1 MQEQIRDKGII
12 IKAEPIGEYDRRV
25 VILTENRGKISAFA
39 RGARR
44 PNSKFVASTNPFV
57 FGNISLFAGRNSYT
71 LTDMEAV
78 EYFDSLRLDFDKSMY
93 GMYFLELADYYT
105 RENNDDRDMLKL
117 LFVSLKALS
126 RGLIDNRLI
135 RAIFELRTVAVNGEF
150 PGLELRSMSETAE
163 YTIKFIISAD
173 FAKLY
178 SFTLK
183 DEVMNEVINY
193 SALVVDKMIHHSF
206 NSLLLLE

>member
-135 RAIFELRTVAVNGEF
+135 RAIFELRAVAVNGEF

-206 NSLLLLE
+206 NSLLLFE

>member
-126 RGLIDNRLI
+126 RGLVDNRLI
-135 RAIFELRTVAVNGEF
+135 RAIFALRAVAVNGEF

>member
-1 MQEQIRDKGII
+1 MQEQIRDKGIK

-71 LTDMEAV
+71 LTNMEAV

-135 RAIFELRTVAVNGEF
+135 RAIFELRAVAVNGEF

>member
-44 PNSKFVASTNPFV
+44 PNSKFVASTNPFI
-57 FGNISLFAGRNSYT
+57 FDNISLFAGRNSYT

-117 LFVSLKALS
+117 LFVSLKSLS

-135 RAIFELRTVAVNGEF
+135 RSIFELRAVAVNGEF

-193 SALVVDKMIHHSF
+193 
-206 NSLLLLE
+206 

>member
-135 RAIFELRTVAVNGEF
+135 RAIFELRAVAVNGEF

>member
-126 RGLIDNRLI
+126 RGLMDSRVI
-135 RAIFELRTVAVNGEF
+135 RAIFELRAVAVNGEF

>member
-135 RAIFELRTVAVNGEF
+135 RAIFELRAVAVNGEF

-183 DEVMNEVINY
+183 GEVMNEVINY

>member
-135 RAIFELRTVAVNGEF
+135 RAIFELRAVAVNGEF

-193 SALVVDKMIHHSF
+193 SALVMDKMIHHSF

>member
-12 IKAEPIGEYDRRV
+12 IKAEPIGEYDRRL

-135 RAIFELRTVAVNGEF
+135 RAIFELRAVAVNGEF

>member
-12 IKAEPIGEYDRRV
+12 ITAEPIGEYDRRV

-135 RAIFELRTVAVNGEF
+135 RAIFELRAVAVNGEF

>member
-135 RAIFELRTVAVNGEF
+135 RAIFELRDVAVNGEF

>member
-71 LTDMEAV
+71 LSDMEAV

-135 RAIFELRTVAVNGEF
+135 RAIFELRAVAVNGEF

>member
-1 MQEQIRDKGII
+1 MQEQIRDQGII

-135 RAIFELRTVAVNGEF
+135 RAIFELRAVAVNGEF

>member
-135 RAIFELRTVAVNGEF
+135 RAIFELRAVAVNGEF

-163 YTIKFIISAD
+163 YTIKLIISAD

>member
-25 VILTENRGKISAFA
+25 VILTANRGKISAFA

-44 PNSKFVASTNPFV
+44 PNPKFVASTNPFV

-135 RAIFELRTVAVNGEF
+135 RAIFELRAVAVNGEF

>member
-25 VILTENRGKISAFA
+25 VILTENRGKMSAFA

-135 RAIFELRTVAVNGEF
+135 RAIFELRAVAVNGEF

>member
-135 RAIFELRTVAVNGEF
+135 RAIFELRAVAVNGEF

-173 FAKLY
+173 F
-178 SFTLK
+178 
-183 DEVMNEVINY
+183 
-193 SALVVDKMIHHSF
+193 
-206 NSLLLLE
+206 

>member
-135 RAIFELRTVAVNGEF
+135 RAIFELRAVAVNGEF

-183 DEVMNEVINY
+183 DEIMNEVINY

>member
-117 LFVSLKALS
+117 LFISLKALS

-135 RAIFELRTVAVNGEF
+135 RAIFELRAVAVNGEF

>member
-39 RGARR
+39 RGTRR

-135 RAIFELRTVAVNGEF
+135 RAIFELRAVAVNGEF

>member
-93 GMYFLELADYYT
+93 GMYFLELTDYYT

-135 RAIFELRTVAVNGEF
+135 RAIFELRAVAVNGEF

>member
-1 MQEQIRDKGII
+1 MQEQIKDKGII

-135 RAIFELRTVAVNGEF
+135 RAIFELRAVAVNGEF

>member
-1 MQEQIRDKGII
+1 MQEQIIDKGII

-135 RAIFELRTVAVNGEF
+135 RAIFELRAVAVNGEF

>member
-135 RAIFELRTVAVNGEF
+135 RAIFELRAVAVNGEF

-178 SFTLK
+178 SFTLN
-183 DEVMNEVINY
+183 DEVMNEVLNY
-193 SALVVDKMIHHSF
+193 SALVVDKMIHRSF

>member
-117 LFVSLKALS
+117 LFVSLSSFL
-126 RGLIDNRLI
+126 
-135 RAIFELRTVAVNGEF
+135 VAVTLYVLTEPFSAVTLTVIVALF
-150 PGLELRSMSETAE
+150 P
-163 YTIKFIISAD
+163 
-173 FAKLY
+173 
-178 SFTLK
+178 
-183 DEVMNEVINY
+183 
-193 SALVVDKMIHHSF
+193 
-206 NSLLLLE
+206 

>member
-135 RAIFELRTVAVNGEF
+135 RAIFELRAVAVNGEF

-206 NSLLLLE
+206 NSLLLLQ

>member
-135 RAIFELRTVAVNGEF
+135 RAIFELRAVAVNGEF

-183 DEVMNEVINY
+183 DEVMNEGINY
-193 SALVVDKMIHHSF
+193 SARVVDKMIHHSF

>member
-78 EYFDSLRLDFDKSMY
+78 EYFESLRLDFDKSMY

-135 RAIFELRTVAVNGEF
+135 RAIFELRAVAVNGEF

>member
-135 RAIFELRTVAVNGEF
+135 RAIFGLRAVAVNGEF

>member
-78 EYFDSLRLDFDKSMY
+78 EYFDSLSLDFDKSMY

-135 RAIFELRTVAVNGEF
+135 RAIFELRAVAVNGEF

-183 DEVMNEVINY
+183 DEVMNELINY

>member
-135 RAIFELRTVAVNGEF
+135 RAIFELRAVAVNGEF

-173 FAKLY
+173 LAKLY

>member
-135 RAIFELRTVAVNGEF
+135 RAIFELRAVAVNGEF

-193 SALVVDKMIHHSF
+193 SALVVEKMIHHSF

>member
-135 RAIFELRTVAVNGEF
+135 RAIFELRAVAVNGEF

-183 DEVMNEVINY
+183 DEVMNELINY

>member
-1 MQEQIRDKGII
+1 MQEQIKEKGII

-44 PNSKFVASTNPFV
+44 PNSKFVATTNPFV
-57 FGNISLFAGRNSYT
+57 FGNISLFVGRNSYT

-78 EYFDSLRLDFDKSMY
+78 EYFDSLRLDLDKSMY

-105 RENNDDRDMLKL
+105 RENNDDKDMLKL

-135 RAIFELRTVAVNGEF
+135 RAIYELRAVTVNGEF
-150 PGLELRSMSETAE
+150 PGLDLKNLSETAK
-163 YTIKFIISAD
+163 YSVNYIISAD
-173 FAKLY
+173 FSRLY

-183 DEVMNEVINY
+183 EEVMEEVIDY
-193 SALVVDKMIHHSF
+193 SKLVVDKMIHHTF
-206 NSLLLLE
+206 NSLLLIE

>member
-1 MQEQIRDKGII
+1 MNQITLTGMVL
-12 IKAEPIGEYDRRV
+12 AAAPIGEYDRRV

-135 RAIFELRTVAVNGEF
+135 RAIFELRAVAVNGEF

>member
-135 RAIFELRTVAVNGEF
+135 RAIFELRAMAVNGEF

>member
-93 GMYFLELADYYT
+93 GMYFLELVDYYT

-135 RAIFELRTVAVNGEF
+135 RAIFELRAVAVNGEF

>member
-135 RAIFELRTVAVNGEF
+135 RAIFELRAVAVNGEF

-163 YTIKFIISAD
+163 YTIKFIISAY

>member
-71 LTDMEAV
+71 ITDMEAV

-135 RAIFELRTVAVNGEF
+135 RAIFELRAVAVNGEF

>member
-12 IKAEPIGEYDRRV
+12 IKTEPIGEYDRRV

-135 RAIFELRTVAVNGEF
+135 RAIFELRAVAVNGEF